1 MDEHIIMTVLQSSE
15 EMIID
20 DLQSSIFNWQTN
32 KSEDNFKKIIVQT
45 HMLQIKVII
54 GEDAQKALKLIE
66 DVNRIKRLGLDEQ

>member
-20 DLQSSIFNWQTN
+20 DLQSLIFNWQTN

-66 DVNRIKRLGLDEQ
+66 DINRIKRLGLDEQ